1 MSSRPA
7 NRNLGKLVGR
17 LPLNLTLTIP
27 FIVQIL
33 LIVGVVGFLSFRN
46 GQRATGDL
54 ASQLLEEVS
63 NRVEN
68 RIQTFADIPYHF
80 LQINLAAVQSGRLNL
95 NDLTGLEN
103 YFWRQIQITDAVPY
117 IYYGNQQGEFVGVWK
132 ESEMRTTLRFRDMSM
147 APNREI
153 YTLDDQGNRKALVK
167 IHAYDPRSRPWY
179 QKAVATQRPV
189 WSSVYVF
196 AVPPN
201 LGITHSVPI
210 FDDNQE
216 LQGVI
221 AIDLT
226 LANISEFLQGVDV
239 SESGVVFIMER
250 SGNIVASSVSEPPYT
265 ETAEGE
271 LRLAAAESSHPL
283 IQAAALNLQEQFS
296 GLSQIQTPEQLAF
309 TFNGQR
315 QFTQVQAFQDAFGL
329 DWLIVVVVPESD
341 FMGQIYANTRTT
353 TLLCLLALALAI
365 WVGLLTSRWVTAPIL
380 KLNRAA
386 KALALGELEQPV
398 KVARNDELGEL
409 ANSFN
414 QMAEQIKTSLTT
426 LEQTNQRLERQVG
439 ERTQSLVDSQRTLQ
453 TLMSNLPGMAYR
465 CSNTQT
471 WDMEFVSEGCVDL
484 TGYSSA
490 ALTTTPIS
498 QFGQLIHP
506 DDRSQ
511 VWQKVQ
517 QALEDRR
524 SFTVTYRITT
534 KEGVEKWVWEQG
546 RGIYSPAGK
555 LEFLEGFIADVTDQH
570 QAEQQL
576 ELNNQH
582 LRNLLQQLEE
592 TQAALTTAKENAET
606 ANQAKSLFL
615 ANMSHELRT
624 PLNAIIG
631 YSEMLQ
637 DEANDLQPPEYLADL
652 QKIQAAGKHLLALIN
667 DILDLSKIEAGRMEL
682 EVETF
687 AVEALL
693 QDVVTTVQPLV
704 EQKANHLVTR
714 FGHNLGT
721 MRGDITKIRQ
731 MLFNLLSNASKFTTG
746 GTITLAANRFS
757 VSGEDSIPEGKS
769 AREWLEF
776 QVSDTGIGISPEHQ
790 VNLFEPFMQADAS
803 TKRRYGGTGLGL
815 AITKKFCDMMQGLIR
830 VESQLE
836 QGSTFTIQLP
846 AE

>member
-1 MSSRPA
+1 
-7 NRNLGKLVGR
+7 
-17 LPLNLTLTIP
+17 
-27 FIVQIL
+27 
-33 LIVGVVGFLSFRN
+33 
-46 GQRATGDL
+46 
-54 ASQLLEEVS
+54 
-63 NRVEN
+63 
-68 RIQTFADIPYHF
+68 
-80 LQINLAAVQSGRLNL
+80 
-95 NDLTGLEN
+95 
-103 YFWRQIQITDAVPY
+103 
-117 IYYGNQQGEFVGVWK
+117 
-132 ESEMRTTLRFRDMSM
+132 
-147 APNREI
+147 
-153 YTLDDQGNRKALVK
+153 
-167 IHAYDPRSRPWY
+167 
-179 QKAVATQRPV
+179 
-189 WSSVYVF
+189 
-196 AVPPN
+196 
-201 LGITHSVPI
+201 
-210 FDDNQE
+210 
-216 LQGVI
+216 
-221 AIDLT
+221 
-226 LANISEFLQGVDV
+226 
-239 SESGVVFIMER
+239 
-250 SGNIVASSVSEPPYT
+250 
-265 ETAEGE
+265 
-271 LRLAAAESSHPL
+271 
-283 IQAAALNLQEQFS
+283 
-296 GLSQIQTPEQLAF
+296 
-309 TFNGQR
+309 
-315 QFTQVQAFQDAFGL
+315 
-329 DWLIVVVVPESD
+329 
-341 FMGQIYANTRTT
+341 
-353 TLLCLLALALAI
+353 
-365 WVGLLTSRWVTAPIL
+365 
-380 KLNRAA
+380 
-386 KALALGELEQPV
+386 
-398 KVARNDELGEL
+398 
-409 ANSFN
+409 
-414 QMAEQIKTSLTT
+414 
-426 LEQTNQRLERQVG
+426 
-439 ERTQSLVDSQRTLQ
+439 
-453 TLMSNLPGMAYR
+453 MSNLPGMAYR